1 MDFKEFLDKYY
12 KNTNQSTTKDVVF
25 FLAQIKEK
33 YNELKQVL
41 NNPSDTDIFSTIF
54 EDKNNINLMA
64 YKLKNNTQK
73 HGDISLTKFHRL
85 KTFLN
90 NLIDFLNK
98 KKQLTN
104 FNEISLYLSELTPQK
119 IISED
124 AMSHLYFKSI
134 DDVILSIDKLGEKVL
149 SNYNPYNDLLEI
161 KAISILLWKGFNP
174 QAISV
179 LKNDNILFENKKFY
193 VSNGTLKKE
202 LTEKEYYLIKSY
214 CSCSSQ
220 RAIPSG
226 KSVFFSPSKL
236 FIKHREN
243 TKVNANTV
251 VFKIHKYNTVAF
263 KYNLQSLNTNVIMK
277 CGFYEEIYNHSKAH
291 PGITIRQNIKD
302 LAKCNNHTTY
312 EIYNFYIKWLNMF
325 YGQQI

>member
-1 MDFKEFLDKYY
+1 MAYKEFLNTYY
-12 KNTNQSTTKDVVF
+12 KNTNQSTRTDVEF
-25 FLAQIKEK
+25 FLQQIKDK
-33 YNELKQVL
+33 YNDVKQIL
-41 NNPSDTDIFSTIF
+41 NNPSDKDIYSTIF

-64 YKLKNNTQK
+64 YKLKKDTQK

-85 KTFLN
+85 KSFLVNFTEFLN
-90 NLIDFLNK
+90 NNNLIANY
-98 KKQLTN
+98 
-104 FNEISLYLSELTPQK
+104 NELSSYITELSPQK
-119 IISED
+119 VISED

-149 SNYNPYNDLLEI
+149 KNYNPYNDLLEI

-179 LKNDNILFENKKFY
+179 LNTDNILFNNGKYY
-193 VSNGTLKKE
+193 VSNKTLRKE
-202 LTEKEYYLIKSY
+202 LSEREYYLIKSY

-226 KSVFFSPSKL
+226 KTVFFSPNKL

-243 TKVNANTV
+243 TKINANTV
-251 VFKIHKYNTVAF
+251 VFKIHKYNTIAF
-263 KYNLQSLNTNVIMK
+263 KHNLQSLNTNVIMK

-302 LAKCNNHTTY
+302 LAKCDNHTTY
-312 EIYNFYIKWLNMF
+312 EIYNFYIKWLNIF